1 MQHQLTEYHKILEIT
16 GYQNVS
22 FEKADAFLKANRK
35 QPQTVE
41 VQFFDADLI
50 ASWEHLYFAVLN
62 ALSAFRGKYNISK
75 SAAMETILYA
85 SAQRQIQK
93 AILRGGIKPETT
105 RLAVV
110 ILGTNTAKIQAL
122 LQSVSGALGS
132 EPDEC
137 VLELTAAKADKICQ
151 TYSLTQTEIQTA
163 TKNGDTNRA
172 IVDLV
177 IEQVALL
184 ATQL

>member
-1 MQHQLTEYHKILEIT
+1 MQHQLTEFHKILEIT
-16 GYQNVS
+16 GYQNVT

-35 QPQTVE
+35 HPQTAE

-50 ASWEHLYFAVLN
+50 ATWEHLYFAVLN
-62 ALSAFRGKYNISK
+62 ALSAFKGKYNISK
-75 SAAMETILYA
+75 SAVMETMLYA

-93 AILRGGIKPETT
+93 AILRCGIKPQTT

-110 ILGTNTAKIQAL
+110 ILGAESAEIGAL
-122 LQSVSGALGS
+122 LQAVSGALGS
-132 EPDEC
+132 EPDES
-137 VLELTAAKADKICQ
+137 VLELTAAKVEKICQ
-151 TYSLTQTEIQTA
+151 TYSLTPTEIQTA

-172 IVDLV
+172 IIDLV
-177 IEQVALL
+177 IEQAAVL